1 MRYIYPIIF
10 FLFFSSCS
18 IVPPEMEWEDVTS
31 DHDPLLNILG
41 IISPDSLVTSF
52 VQVHRSLDLE
62 EAQDTLVRDTVDGVI
77 DIYYA
82 SQFVVR
88 NAEVIVYLGDKEYL
102 FDYRNIDM
110 EDDDTVSLGAYFY
123 NGNDLNPQPG
133 EIYTLSVTTPSGL
146 NTMGQTIIP
155 PHPLIHE
162 ELLPD
167 TFQVNQDLEIN
178 WEPLGNHS
186 QLINVDNYLSLI
198 KYLYSYY
205 GYYNIDR
212 GSCGLTQ
219 EKLIDPGEA
228 SWTYHRE
235 ICEQDF
241 NELDWEEDWLALQLM
256 SMDQNYYDFFIKYSQ
271 EDQEFSNLF
280 IGQGGSGRNYG
291 IEGGIGVFGAI
302 GIYRTYIPILP

>member
-1 MRYIYPIIF
+1 MRYIFPIIIF
-10 FLFFSSCS
+10 VFFSSCT
-18 IVPPEMEWEDVTS
+18 IVPPEMEWEDVSS

-41 IISPDSLVTSF
+41 IISPDSLVNSF

-62 EAQDTLVRDTVDGVI
+62 EAQDTLVRDTVDGGI
-77 DIYYA
+77 RIYYA
-82 SQFVVR
+82 SRFVVR

-178 WEPLGNHS
+178 WEPLGNHN

-205 GYYNIDR
+205 GYYNFDR

-219 EKLIDPGEA
+219 E
-228 SWTYHRE
+228 
-235 ICEQDF
+235 
-241 NELDWEEDWLALQLM
+241 
-256 SMDQNYYDFFIKYSQ
+256 
-271 EDQEFSNLF
+271 
-280 IGQGGSGRNYG
+280 
-291 IEGGIGVFGAI
+291 
-302 GIYRTYIPILP
+302 